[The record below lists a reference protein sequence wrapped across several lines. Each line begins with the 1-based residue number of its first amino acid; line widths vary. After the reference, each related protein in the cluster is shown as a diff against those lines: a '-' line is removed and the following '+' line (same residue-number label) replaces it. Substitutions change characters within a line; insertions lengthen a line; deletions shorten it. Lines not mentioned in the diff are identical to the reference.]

1 MISLAFIGVGLGA
14 GLALIGAGIGIGLIG
29 MSAVSGISRQP
40 EASGNIL
47 VNMVIPAAMIEGAA
61 LFALVIFFLMSGN
74 IDKDVLTKYAQGSA
88 QAAPAVEHAGK

>member
-14 GLALIGAGIGIGLIG
+14 GLVLVGAGVGIGLIG
-29 MSAVSGISRQP
+29 SSAVSGISRQP
-40 EASGNIL
+40 EAAGNIL

-74 IDKDVLTKYAQGSA
+74 VDKEVLTKGAGASA
-88 QAAPAVEHAGK
+88 GATTEQVSH